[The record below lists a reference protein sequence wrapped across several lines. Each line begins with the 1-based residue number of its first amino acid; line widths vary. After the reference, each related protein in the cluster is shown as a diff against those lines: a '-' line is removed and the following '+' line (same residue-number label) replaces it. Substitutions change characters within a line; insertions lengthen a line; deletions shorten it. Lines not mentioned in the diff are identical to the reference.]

1 MSLPA
6 QPNQSLI
13 RGLECLQAV
22 ATAREPVGSRE
33 LARLT
38 GLEHTTVSRLLG
50 TLAHLGLVR
59 RTANRKYRPGPGLH
73 VLSAQ
78 SLLGSGLLAK
88 ALPHLRSLAREQLML
103 AMGVLWNRSVCYL
116 VHAQPGQA
124 PAEAIGAH
132 QPYPAAGSIIGIT
145 LLAQLADD
153 EVRARYA
160 GPDSPLRGA
169 ALETFIRGLEE
180 VRRNGYALKHLQ
192 PGQTSLAFPVGTPV
206 VAAVSLTGSDIPP
219 ARIPGLIARLGASA
233 AAITDAWGEG

>member
-33 LARLT
+33 LARLV

-78 SLLGSGLLAK
+78 SLLGSGLLPK
-88 ALPHLRSLAREQLML
+88 ALPHLRLLPRNELIL

-116 VHAQPGQA
+116 VHAAPGQA
-124 PAEAIGAH
+124 PDEAIGAH
-132 QPYPAAGSIIGIT
+132 QPYPAEGSIIGIA

-153 EVRARYA
+153 EARARYD

-169 ALETFIRGLEE
+169 ALEAFLRGLEE
-180 VRRNGYALKHLQ
+180 VRRNGYALKHLH
-192 PGQTSLAFPVGTPV
+192 PGQTSLAFPVGNP
-206 VAAVSLTGSDIPP
+206 VAAAISLTGN
-219 ARIPGLIARLGASA
+219 GLPRERLPKLVASLGACA
-233 AAITDAWGEG
+233 AAITDALGEG